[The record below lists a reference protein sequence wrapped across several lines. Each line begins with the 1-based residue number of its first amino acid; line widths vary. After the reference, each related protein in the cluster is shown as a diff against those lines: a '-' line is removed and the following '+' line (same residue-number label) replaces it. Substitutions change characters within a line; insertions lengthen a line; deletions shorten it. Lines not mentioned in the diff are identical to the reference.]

1 LGNYTCSVNHI
12 TDTIYYQRIFTV
24 TDKVTPSDSI
34 TEQSS
39 MEMPLSAVIAPST
52 ADVLT
57 ITQEIV
63 DSSHLFISTS
73 IEISPPSTSSTLS
86 IYALSTYIISAT
98 FTYITSTSAG
108 GTESTTAITFS
119 PSATST
125 PLMQPYNDCV
135 PVISIPITALLTAL
149 LTTVVSS
156 VVSSLVTYY
165 CCLLKRKYSYS
176 PTTTTG
182 PEIPGS
188 VAPTGGRSDIELK
201 NNTAYGQ
208 VTVGGST
215 VYETVN

>member
-1 LGNYTCSVNHI
+1 MKIHSLIV
-12 TDTIYYQRIFTV
+12 R
-24 TDKVTPSDSI
+24 DKVTPSISV
-34 TEQSS
+34 TEQSTVMDTTS
-39 MEMPLSAVIAPST
+39 MITVAISPST
-52 ADVLT
+52 ANVLT
-57 ITQEIV
+57 TTHTIG
-63 DSSHLFISTS
+63 DSSHHFTVIS
-73 IEISPPSTSSTLS
+73 
-86 IYALSTYIISAT
+86 
-98 FTYITSTSAG
+98 
-108 GTESTTAITFS
+108 TESTTALTFS
-119 PSATST
+119 LSATST

-165 CCLLKRKYSYS
+165 CCLLKQKYSYS

-182 PEIPGS
+182 PGG
-188 VAPTGGRSDIELK
+188 VAPTGERSDIELK

>member
-1 LGNYTCSVNHI
+1 MDTTSMI
-12 TDTIYYQRIFTV
+12 TVAI
-24 TDKVTPSDSI
+24 S
-34 TEQSS
+34 
-39 MEMPLSAVIAPST
+39 PST
-52 ADVLT
+52 ANVLT
-57 ITQEIV
+57 TTHTIG
-63 DSSHLFISTS
+63 DSSHHFITISTK
-73 IEISPPSTSSTLS
+73 STIT
-86 IYALSTYIISAT
+86 YTAL
-98 FTYITSTSAG
+98 
-108 GTESTTAITFS
+108 TFS

-149 LTTVVSS
+149 LTTIVSS
-156 VVSSLVTYY
+156 VVSSLVCY

-182 PEIPGS
+182 PEIPGG
-188 VAPTGGRSDIELK
+188 VASTGERSDIELK

>member
-1 LGNYTCSVNHI
+1 MDTTSMI
-12 TDTIYYQRIFTV
+12 TVAI
-24 TDKVTPSDSI
+24 S
-34 TEQSS
+34 
-39 MEMPLSAVIAPST
+39 PST
-52 ADVLT
+52 ANVLT
-57 ITQEIV
+57 TTHTIG
-63 DSSHLFISTS
+63 DSSHHFTTIS
-73 IEISPPSTSSTLS
+73 
-86 IYALSTYIISAT
+86 
-98 FTYITSTSAG
+98 
-108 GTESTTAITFS
+108 TESTTALTFS